1 MGQIS
6 FTIDAWSD
14 QNRRPYLAIT
24 AHWIAQHTGSGA
36 LKLKTALIAFH
47 RIRGGH
53 DGLSLADVVISL
65 LDRAGITDQVLQLGL
80 SAGF

>member
-14 QNRRPYLAIT
+14 QNRQSYLAIT

-47 RIRGGH
+47 RVRGRH
-53 DGLSLADVVISL
+53 DGLSLAEVVLKL
-65 LDRAGITDQVLQLGL
+65 LDRADVTNKVR
-80 SAGF
+80 